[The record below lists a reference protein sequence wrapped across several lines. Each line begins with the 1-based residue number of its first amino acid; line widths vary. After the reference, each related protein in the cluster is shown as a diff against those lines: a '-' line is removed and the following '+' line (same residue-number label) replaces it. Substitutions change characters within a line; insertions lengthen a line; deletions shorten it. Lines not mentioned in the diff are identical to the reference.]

1 MISAIGER
9 VGKAKLGGLTISF
22 YKVGVTI
29 ILYNNMIVNCFFFEY
44 IYIYI
49 YIYQKAWPWRPGFV
63 GFVKS
68 LDTVNYRFFLSSWM
82 ISLIRRNRLSIQINR
97 IFRIV

>member
-49 YIYQKAWPWRPGFV
+49 FIFIRKRGPGGPV
-63 GFVKS
+63 LWAS
-68 LDTVNYRFFLSSWM
+68 
-82 ISLIRRNRLSIQINR
+82 
-97 IFRIV
+97 